1 MVLETPGWGEAR
13 SPWPAP
19 LTYRCNIRAGESSR
33 ELGAGSSEPVVWPE
47 WGGPLQTGMKYLEAH
62 IPGKWELPSKMKC

>member
-1 MVLETPGWGEAR
+1 MPLDSSTLYR
-13 SPWPAP
+13 S
-19 LTYRCNIRAGESSR
+19 NIQAGESGR

-47 WGGPLQTGMKYLEAH
+47 WGGLLQTGMKYLEAH